1 MLDQLALATMI
12 QTGRY
17 DRHLRRMRALYTRRR
32 DALAGALAGHA
43 PAVRLSGLAAGFH
56 AVGPPVTDRL
66 HRRHIRRRRPAL
78 NTA

>member
-1 MLDQLALATMI
+1 MI

-32 DALAGALAGHA
+32 DALAGALAGDTP

-66 HRRHIRRRRPAL
+66 QRRHIRRRRPAL